1 MVSMNE
7 RDQLIEKLVTTIHLS
22 VPERLA
28 LSSNNVRYTEVAAV
42 VARVL
47 ENSEYFPP
55 GARPWQEGNVVHE
68 GAILQKLPRG
78 RFRLTLQRG
87 HPIAPTILA
96 AKKESDFRSARAAIR
111 AFIRSEWP
119 KGIDGIAIKRF
130 GILFF

>member
-7 RDQLIEKLVTTIHLS
+7 REQLIEKLVTTMHLS
-22 VPERLA
+22 VPEHLA

-55 GARPWQEGNVVHE
+55 AARPWQEGNVVHE

-87 HPIAPTILA
+87 HP
-96 AKKESDFRSARAAIR
+96 
-111 AFIRSEWP
+111 
-119 KGIDGIAIKRF
+119 G
-130 GILFF
+130 